1 MSKSHFYFSNK
12 DRKPNDNGQILT
24 GSCYINSKVFIDK
37 DKEPD
42 AIEKLKKVNVGIAK
56 VLALFQEYDL
66 KLHIKI
72 SDKSPGIDWQSWK
85 EVATMNLYLNEY
97 HGYQVAAE
105 EPKATETQGMYT
117 DNQEGIDDEIPF

>member
-42 AIEKLKKVNVGIAK
+42 AMEKLKK
-56 VLALFQEYDL
+56 LMWE
-66 KLHIKI
+66 
-72 SDKSPGIDWQSWK
+72 
-85 EVATMNLYLNEY
+85 
-97 HGYQVAAE
+97 
-105 EPKATETQGMYT
+105 
-117 DNQEGIDDEIPF
+117 